1 MACCLCNKL
10 SAACDAVDVVVGG
23 GSIGMYSVQVVA
35 EMLTAAS
42 AAASSG
48 EDEAAKAEAE
58 IKVEVLTAMQAS
70 MAGN

>member
-1 MACCLCNKL
+1 
-10 SAACDAVDVVVGG
+10 
-23 GSIGMYSVQVVA
+23 MYSVQAVA